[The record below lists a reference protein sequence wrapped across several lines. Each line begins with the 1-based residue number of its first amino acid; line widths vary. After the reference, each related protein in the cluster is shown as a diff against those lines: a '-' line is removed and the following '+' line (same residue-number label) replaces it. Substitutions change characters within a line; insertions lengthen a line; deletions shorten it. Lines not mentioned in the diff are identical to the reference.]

1 MARSLSLPLRSC
13 RLSFT
18 YFPSVPARLA
28 RSVLVIPGS
37 CPQWLEGALHSEADY
52 VLLDCADTVAPG
64 DKLAARANI
73 IGALTSFDWRAHGK
87 TLCVRINGLDTRYMY
102 RDVIELLEQAGAH
115 IDTLLV
121 PRVGVAAD
129 LYMLDCLLTQIE
141 MNCDLSERIGIEAS
155 IETTLGLSHVE
166 EIARASP
173 RLEAL
178 HFGSADLAASCR
190 ARTVSVGG
198 LNPDYP
204 GDQWHA
210 AMQRVLV
217 ACRAHGLRAID
228 GPYGDVQDADGY
240 RAAARRG
247 AALGFEGKWALHEV
261 QVSLANEVM
270 TPPDVDVE
278 CARRILAAI
287 EEAVHAGRGVA
298 QLDGHTIDAASA
310 HMAENLVRQAD
321 AIAARLR

>member
-1 MARSLSLPLRSC
+1 M
-13 RLSFT
+13 SFT
-18 YFPSVPARLA
+18 HFPSAPARLA
-28 RSVLVIPGS
+28 RSVLLVPGS
-37 CPQWLEGALHSEADY
+37 CPQWFEDALHSEADV
-52 VLLDCADTVAPG
+52 VLLDCADSVAPG

-73 IGALTSFDWRAHGK
+73 ITALNTLDWREHGK
-87 TLCVRINGLDTRYMY
+87 RACVRINGLDTRYMY
-102 RDVIELLEQAGAH
+102 RDVIELVEQAGTH
-115 IDTLLV
+115 IDGLLL

-129 LYMLDCLLTQIE
+129 LYVLDCLLTQIE
-141 MNCDLSERIGIEAS
+141 TACALPARIAVEAM
-155 IETTLGLSHVE
+155 IETALGLAHVE
-166 EIARASP
+166 DIARGST

-228 GPYGDVQDADGY
+228 GPFGDVDDAAGY
-240 RAAARRG
+240 GAAARRA
-247 AALGFEGKWALHEV
+247 AALGYEGKWAVHEG
-261 QVSLANEVM
+261 QVVLANEVM
-270 TPPDVDVE
+270 TPSPTDVE

-287 EEAVHAGRGVA
+287 EDAVTAGRGHA
-298 QLDGHTIDAASA
+298 QLDGHLIDAASA

-321 AIAARLR
+321 AIAARRP

>member
-1 MARSLSLPLRSC
+1 MSFTQFPSARARLERSL
-13 RLSFT
+13 
-18 YFPSVPARLA
+18 
-28 RSVLVIPGS
+28 LVIPGT
-37 CPQWLEGALHSEADY
+37 CPQWFADALHSEADY

-64 DKLAARANI
+64 DKLTARANI
-73 IGALTSFDWRAHGK
+73 IETLNAHDWRAHGK
-87 TLCVRINGLDTRYMY
+87 SMCVRINGLDTRYMY
-102 RDVIELLEQAGAH
+102 RDVIELVEQAGAH

-129 LYMLDCLLTQIE
+129 IYMLDCLLTQLE
-141 MNCDLSERIGIEAS
+141 MACELPERIGIEAM

-166 EIARASP
+166 DIARAST

-178 HFGSADLAASCR
+178 HFGSADFAASCR

-217 ACRAHGLRAID
+217 ASRAHGLRAID
-228 GPYGDVQDADGY
+228 GPYGDAQDTDGY
-240 RAAARRG
+240 IAAARRA

-270 TPPDVDVE
+270 TPPADDVE

-287 EEAVHAGRGVA
+287 EEAVIAGRGAA
-298 QLDGHTIDAASA
+298 QLDGHMIDAASA

-321 AIAARLR
+321 AIVARQR